1 MHFALSYEL
10 NRKESEPKLEEWNGN
25 MYTGINKIINTLPEI
40 TLIFYHIIYLLNSLE
55 YTIEE
60 FYQVYEQVLE
70 NNTNVRTQ
78 NNY

>member
-1 MHFALSYEL
+1 
-10 NRKESEPKLEEWNGN
+10 
-25 MYTGINKIINTLPEI
+25 MYTGINKIITTLPEI